1 MSAEFWQFFLNFFD
15 FFQEPERVYFL
26 KFFSMICFEH
36 TTPNSSSLLEW
47 VAAELAQLKSRAN
60 WTILSSDISL
70 DTHGIDVM
78 IQPRVAVVLEVL
90 ISMMSLSLVDQS
102 RITDTPRAQPR
113 CVVGRTPGAD
123 PWGRVVQLKD
133 I

>member
-1 MSAEFWQFFLNFFD
+1 
-15 FFQEPERVYFL
+15 
-26 KFFSMICFEH
+26 MICFEH
-36 TTPNSSSLLEW
+36 TTPSCSLLEW

-90 ISMMSLSLVDQS
+90 ISMMSLSLVHQS
-102 RITDTPRAQPR
+102 RIDTPR
-113 CVVGRTPGAD
+113 VVGRTPGAD
-123 PWGRVVQLKD
+123 PWGRVVELKD